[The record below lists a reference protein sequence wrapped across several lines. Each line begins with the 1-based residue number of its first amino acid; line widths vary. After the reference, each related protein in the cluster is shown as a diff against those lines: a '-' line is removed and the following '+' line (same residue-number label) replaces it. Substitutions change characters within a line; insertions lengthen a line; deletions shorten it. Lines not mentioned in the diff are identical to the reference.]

1 MPKKSIHRFNYN
13 NNNKNQF
20 NIIPV
25 IKGNDSNNNGN
36 IFYHPN
42 ANYFIIIIIKIF

>member
-13 NNNKNQF
+13 NNNKNKF
-20 NIIPV
+20 NIVPV

-42 ANYFIIIIIKIF
+42 ANSFIIIIIKIF